1 MAPVQLEI
9 LKALGGRKLSMN
21 ELVLEVRQNSQASP
35 IDIKVAVLPL
45 INTNRIEMTPERKLH
60 LNNCK

>member
-9 LKALGGRKLSMN
+9 LKALGGKKLSMN
-21 ELVLEVRQNSQASP
+21 ELVLEVRQKSQASP
-35 IDIKVAVLPL
+35 IDIKAAVLPL

-60 LNNCK
+60 LNTE